1 MGGYTHAAMAKM
13 GCPTCGAQAKWAAGK
28 PYCASCGW
36 NVAEAKREVRKRGI
50 AYTVLIVVLVGLMV
64 VGFFSAKE
72 PSMGAFLAGFMVL
85 CLSPIIFFVWVWPWM
100 RLRKVEKRIGLVGGS
115 GAVMAGAGTKGRRTT
130 MMISG
135 REVVVDM
142 PGQAMSGAVSGAMPA
157 PVTGPV
163 AEGGAEAKR
172 GKARFSIGALRS
184 NPEADLQRYKE
195 WSEEKDD
202 DAKKFAQK
210 AEAEAELKRVAA
222 LPVPRP
228 VKYRMGLLLKRAAWT
243 LLVFVY
249 LVARPVLREF
259 QRGWSTQALWR
270 ILALVGVEA
279 AILGWYRWRDMQS
292 YWEDKRLTSQGAVT
306 LGRVTSQKAVRRA
319 QSEITYVFEDGR
331 GNAVT
336 GKGQDLTR
344 KYFEKMWVV
353 VFYDAANSEKNV
365 SQAGSMYEVG

>member
-1 MGGYTHAAMAKM
+1 MN
-13 GCPTCGAQAKWAAGK
+13 CPRCGAQAKWAAGK

-36 NVAEAKREVRKRGI
+36 NVPEAKREVRKRGI
-50 AYTVLIVVLVGLMV
+50 AYTVLIVVLVGLTV
-64 VGFFSAKE
+64 FGFFSAKE
-72 PSMGAFLAGFMVL
+72 PSMGAFLVGFMVL
-85 CLSPIIFFVWVWPWM
+85 CFSPIVFFVWVWPWL
-100 RLRKVEKRIGLVGGS
+100 RLRKVGLGGLS
-115 GAVMAGAGTKGRRTT
+115 PAMAGGGAGKTR
-130 MMISG
+130 MMVSG
-135 REVVVDM
+135 REVWVDM
-142 PGQAMSGAVSGAMPA
+142 PGQAMSGAVPGAMPA
-157 PVTGPV
+157 PVTGP
-163 AEGGAEAKR
+163 AGEGGAESKKE
-172 GKARFSIGALRS
+172 KARFSIGSLRS

-195 WSEEKDD
+195 WSEEKDE

-210 AEAEAELKRVAA
+210 GEAEAALKRVAA

-243 LLVFVY
+243 LLVFLY
-249 LVARPVLREF
+249 LVARPMLREF
-259 QRGWSTQALWR
+259 QRGWSMQAFWR

-292 YWEDKRLTSQGAVT
+292 YWEDKRLTSEGAVT
-306 LGRVTSQKAVRRA
+306 LGRVTSQKARRRA

-336 GKGQDLTR
+336 GKGTDLAR

-353 VFYDAANSEKNV
+353 VFYEAANPEKNV